1 MLVHWIWLSTRE
13 HMSALQKYRVLQAFS
28 DPEDAYNAEETACR
42 QVEGLSDKAVKSLLD
57 KDLGKA
63 QKILRQCA
71 NKHISICTIQD
82 ALYPHRL
89 KQIFDPPLVLYYKG
103 YLPEMDSEVTIG
115 TVGTRKASL
124 YGLNTAHRLG
134 YQIAACGGIVVS
146 GVAKGID
153 AMAMKGALLAGG
165 TVVGVLGGGVDV
177 VYPRENRSLFEAAV
191 QNGCLISEYPPG
203 EPAHGWHFPIRNR
216 IISGL
221 SAGVLVIEAPEG
233 SGSLITA
240 KDALKENR
248 DIFCVP
254 GKVDDPGFAGS
265 NALLH
270 EGATLVRDGW
280 DVMSQYEFRYPG
292 KVHPMQSAIAPEC
305 AEEEMP
311 KVAQKSASPKKT
323 GVFGKKSEKITVDN
337 KTQPPY
343 SDIEEILPKLSE
355 TQQSIVKLLTREKLV
370 DEIIGETGLSAA
382 TVSTELTML
391 QLQGVITMLPGNRV
405 ARKETQR
412 K

>member
-13 HMSALQKYRVLQAFS
+13 HMNALQKYRVLQAFS
-28 DPEDAYNAEETACR
+28 DPEDAYSADKAAYM
-42 QVEGLSDKAVKSLLD
+42 QIEGLSEKTMESLLD

-63 QKILRQCA
+63 QKILRQCV
-71 NKHISICTIQD
+71 NKHISICTIHD
-82 ALYPHRL
+82 ALYPNRL

-103 YLPEMDSEVTIG
+103 YFPEMDSEVTIG
-115 TVGTRKASL
+115 AVGTRKASV
-124 YGLNTAHRLG
+124 YGLDSAHRLG
-134 YQIAACGGIVVS
+134 YQIAACGGLVVS
-146 GVAKGID
+146 GVAAGVD

-177 VYPRENRSLFEAAV
+177 IYPLKNRSLYEAIV

-203 EPAHGWHFPIRNR
+203 EPAYGWHFPIRNR

-221 SAGVLVIEAPEG
+221 SAGVLVVEAPEG
-233 SGSLITA
+233 SGSMITA
-240 KDALKENR
+240 RKALEQNR
-248 DIFCVP
+248 EIFCVP

-280 DVMSQYEFRYPG
+280 DVMSQYEFQYPG
-292 KVHPMQSAIAPEC
+292 KVHPMNSVIAPENT
-305 AEEEMP
+305 EMEMP
-311 KVAQKSASPKKT
+311 KVAQKSVSPKKF
-323 GVFGKKSEKITVDN
+323 GSFGKKNEKITVD
-337 KTQPPY
+337 KLTSQPY

-355 TQQSIVKLLTREKLV
+355 NQRSIVKLLTREKLV
-370 DEIIGETGLSAA
+370 DEIIAETGLSAA

-391 QLQGVITMLPGNRV
+391 QLQGIITMLPGNRV
-405 ARKETQR
+405 ARK
-412 K
+412 

>member
-1 MLVHWIWLSTRE
+1 MGS
-13 HMSALQKYRVLQAFS
+13 
-28 DPEDAYNAEETACR
+28 
-42 QVEGLSDKAVKSLLD
+42 
-57 KDLGKA
+57 
-63 QKILRQCA
+63 
-71 NKHISICTIQD
+71 
-82 ALYPHRL
+82 
-89 KQIFDPPLVLYYKG
+89 
-103 YLPEMDSEVTIG
+103 
-115 TVGTRKASL
+115 
-124 YGLNTAHRLG
+124 
-134 YQIAACGGIVVS
+134 QIAACGGYVVS
-146 GVAKGID
+146 GGASGID
-153 AMAMKGALLAGG
+153 TAAMQGALAAGCN
-165 TVVGVLGGGVDV
+165 VIGVLGCGVDV
-177 VYPRENRSLFEAAV
+177 IYPRNNRKLFETVV
-191 QNGCLISEYPPG
+191 QRGCLISEYPPG

-221 SAGVLVIEAPEG
+221 SAGVLVVEAPEG

-240 KDALKENR
+240 RDALKQDR

-280 DVMSQYEFRYPG
+280 DVMGQYEFRYPG
-292 KVHPMQSAIAPEC
+292 KVHPMHSAITPEC

-311 KVAQKSASPKKT
+311 KVAQKPASPRNA

-355 TQQSIVKLLTREKLV
+355 NQRSIVKLLTREKLV
-370 DEIIGETGLSAA
+370 DEIIAETGLSAA

-391 QLQGVITMLPGNRV
+391 QLQGIITMLPGNRV
-405 ARKETQR
+405 ARK
-412 K
+412 